1 MLSAVRGLQL
11 GESHGGTPTL
21 PHTGTHHSPG
31 TCGSSLF
38 ITLLILISLY
48 QGLAWPYDYRYLY
61 NQCPGPEWNVMC
73 RGCCEY
79 DVIRCKC
86 PLQGTPV
93 GYAVPCCRNA
103 LNECDPCIIHP
114 GCSIFENCKRCNN
127 GTWGPRDDFF
137 VKGKY
142 CAECRPGWS
151 GGDCLKCGGVI
162 RKRQGHIVLESY
174 PTNAHCEWTVQ
185 VDRAFTID
193 FRFMMLS
200 LEFDHSCRY
209 DYIEVRDGDSIN
221 SRVIGRFCG
230 NNRPAPIQSSGNSLH
245 VLFVADGYKNFDGF
259 FATFQESSACSSS
272 PCLHD
277 GTCILDTSQSYH
289 CGCLAG
295 YTGQRCENVVGC
307 RRPPVPVHGSTE
319 GIFHHSGA
327 RVTFRCDPGFG
338 LRGIRTA
345 ICLQDGT
352 WSTPA
357 PQCVPMVKL
366 CAIPAKPVHGDHF
379 LVYGPN
385 DVIIA
390 LQYLCYRP
398 YKLSGTHQRT
408 CLPNNTWSGT
418 PPTCGK
424 VNNTLAE
431 PGKDKGNDKARDT
444 EKDKEKD
451 AEKEKN
457 TDKDIEKPKDKEK
470 DYNTGI
476 KEDVAGK
483 DPDAGLRNTTVAGKD
498 PDAGLR
504 NTTVAGKD
512 PDAGL
517 RNTTVDGKDP
527 DAGLRNTTVAG
538 KDPDAGLRNTTVDGK
553 DPDAGLRNTTVDGKD
568 PDAGLRNTTVDGKDT
583 DAGLRNTTVDGKD
596 PDAGLRN
603 TTVAGKDPD
612 AGLRNTT
619 VAGKDP
625 DAGLRN
631 TTVAGKDPDA
641 GLRNTTVDGKDP
653 DAGLRNTTVD
663 GKDPDAGLRNTTVD
677 GKKDGK
683 DKNIDI
689 TLVNIPG
696 RNKDKTSDKE
706 KETGLDKP
714 SGGTKDK
721 VDSKETDDIVNTVE
735 GEREN
740 DVGKTIADIDGS
752 PDTGGDTDVIREI
765 GKTTE
770 IPEIVV
776 VVEDKGQE
784 EEKKKE
790 DPVDKSSDPNIV
802 DPNDLKP
809 RGDTFAIDYTEL
821 KPRGDTF
828 AIDYT
833 ELKPRGDTFAVE
845 YTVTDVFG
853 TNDIEQGMN
862 TTMSK
867 DIVKIFI
874 PTRNNNTQFTPYS
887 SGGQET
893 ERVVEKPH
901 KDIGATKDTMASTSK
916 PEEENTGKDSD
927 KKTDDESDDEKRE
940 NQSISEES
948 CPPLPQLYHGYQQ
961 VVPGLVPETVDFF
974 CNHSYALSGDARR
987 TCQPGG
993 TWGGT
998 QPLCVRACRESKVS
1012 ELVRQR
1018 VLPPQAPSRK
1028 TPVHKLYSSS
1038 GFVKMFQSVGPTK
1051 VPPMLSQLPQGF
1063 HHLHTHI
1070 AYECASPFYQHS
1082 GSARRTCLKTGKWSG
1097 RHVSCSP
1104 VCGKHPT
1111 FDPQSPAESHWP
1123 WLAAIYQRPTNGAG
1137 TKLDKKASL
1146 AGSLK
1151 KGTGAELGAGVGSQ
1165 GQDEASGWQLVCSGA
1180 LVNQRSVVLAAHCVT
1195 ELGKLY
1201 PLDAA
1206 TVKVVMGKHYRSDL
1220 RETKGLQHL
1229 RVASISIHPNYD
1241 PLVLDSDLAVI
1252 KLLDKAR
1259 IGEKVLPLCLP
1270 DIQGGEV
1277 TSREGLVTGWAPL
1290 PDPRIGEEEQ
1300 ARVGVQHLADVVPC
1314 EQQYARKGVPV
1325 SVTDNMLCGRQRP
1338 DYSPSNICPADTG
1351 GILILPAQT
1360 GFPQDPSLAS
1370 PEGRDTSKGKWRLLG
1385 LVSFGYDQ
1393 GECDPD
1399 LFTVY
1404 THVAN
1409 FKDWIESHMK

>member
-1 MLSAVRGLQL
+1 MLSAGQGL
-11 GESHGGTPTL
+11 PML
-21 PHTGTHHSPG
+21 PHTGTHHSAGTPG
-31 TCGSSLF
+31 SLLF
-38 ITLLILISLY
+38 NTLLILISLP
-48 QGLAWPYDYRYLY
+48 QGTAWPYDYRYLY
-61 NQCPGPEWNVMC
+61 NHCPGPEWNVMC

-86 PLQGTPV
+86 PFQGTPV

-103 LNECDPCIIHP
+103 INECDPCIIHP

-162 RKRQGHIVLESY
+162 RKHQGHIVMESY
-174 PTNAHCEWTVQ
+174 PTNARCEWTVQ
-185 VDRAFTID
+185 VDPRFTIN

-209 DYIEVRDGDSIN
+209 DYVEVRDGDSIN

-230 NNRPAPIQSSGNSLH
+230 NDRPAPIQSSGNSLH
-245 VLFVADGYKNFDGF
+245 VLFVSDGYKNFDGF
-259 FATFQESSACSSS
+259 FAIFQESSACSSS

-277 GTCILDTSQSYH
+277 GTCILDTSHSYH

-307 RRPPVPVHGSTE
+307 RRPPVPVHGTTE
-319 GIFHHSGA
+319 GVFHNSGA
-327 RVTFRCDPGFG
+327 QVIFSCDPGFE
-338 LRGIRTA
+338 LRGVRTA
-345 ICLQDGT
+345 VCLRDGT

-357 PQCVPMVKL
+357 PQCVPMVKF
-366 CAIPAKPVHGDHF
+366 CAIPAKPIHGDHF
-379 LVYGPN
+379 KVYGPN
-385 DVIIA
+385 DVILA
-390 LQYLCYRP
+390 LQYLCYQP

-431 PGKDKGNDKARDT
+431 SGKDT
-444 EKDKEKD
+444 EKNKDTVAEKD
-451 AEKEKN
+451 KD
-457 TDKDIEKPKDKEK
+457 TDTDTHKDIEKPKDKEI
-470 DYNTGI
+470 DNTTGI

-483 DPDAGLRNTTVAGKD
+483 EPDT
-498 PDAGLR
+498 
-504 NTTVAGKD
+504 
-512 PDAGL
+512 GL
-517 RNTTVDGKDP
+517 RNTTVDI
-527 DAGLRNTTVAG
+527 R
-538 KDPDAGLRNTTVDGK
+538 DGK
-553 DPDAGLRNTTVDGKD
+553 E
-568 PDAGLRNTTVDGKDT
+568 
-583 DAGLRNTTVDGKD
+583 
-596 PDAGLRN
+596 
-603 TTVAGKDPD
+603 
-612 AGLRNTT
+612 
-619 VAGKDP
+619 
-625 DAGLRN
+625 
-631 TTVAGKDPDA
+631 
-641 GLRNTTVDGKDP
+641 
-653 DAGLRNTTVD
+653 
-663 GKDPDAGLRNTTVD
+663 
-677 GKKDGK
+677 
-683 DKNIDI
+683 KNIDI
-689 TLVNIPG
+689 TRVNIPEG
-696 RNKDKTSDKE
+696 SKDKTSDKE
-706 KETGLDKP
+706 KETGLEKP
-714 SGGTKDK
+714 TGGSKDK
-721 VDSKETDDIVNTVE
+721 VDSKETDDMLNTVE
-735 GEREN
+735 GDREN
-740 DVGKTIADIDGS
+740 DLGKTTEDTDGS
-752 PDTGGDTDVIREI
+752 PDTGGDTDVLQEI

-784 EEKKKE
+784 KKEEKKE
-790 DPVDKSSDPNIV
+790 QPGDTSSGPNIV

-809 RGDTFAIDYTEL
+809 RGDTFAIDYTEI

-828 AIDYT
+828 AID
-833 ELKPRGDTFAVE
+833 

-853 TNDIEQGMN
+853 TNDIEQGLN
-862 TTMSK
+862 TTVSK
-867 DIVKIFI
+867 DVVKSII
-874 PTRNNNTQFTPYS
+874 PTRSNNTQFTPYS

-893 ERVVEKPH
+893 KMPVGKPR
-901 KDIGATKDTMASTSK
+901 KDIGSTKDMGSTQDSRGAKDTAASTSK
-916 PEEENTGKDSD
+916 PEEENAGKDSE
-927 KKTDDESDDEKRE
+927 KPTKESEDEKRE
-940 NQSISEES
+940 NQIINEKS

-961 VVPGLVPETVDFF
+961 VVPGMVPETVEFF

-987 TCQPGG
+987 SCQPGSS
-993 TWGGT
+993 WGGV
-998 QPLCVRACRESKVS
+998 QPLCVRACREPKVS

-1018 VLPPQAPSRK
+1018 VLPPQAPFRY

-1038 GFVKMFQSVGPTK
+1038 GFRRLFQSAGPTK
-1051 VPPMLSQLPQGF
+1051 GPPVLSQLPQGF
-1063 HHLHTHI
+1063 HHLYTHVT
-1070 AYECASPFYQHS
+1070 YECASPFYHHS

-1104 VCGKHPT
+1104 VCGKHHT

-1123 WLAAIYQRPTNGAG
+1123 WLAAIYRRSTNIAG

-1146 AGSLK
+1146 DKTLNMGPGAVPEAG
-1151 KGTGAELGAGVGSQ
+1151 AGSQ
-1165 GQDEASGWQLVCSGA
+1165 GQDDASGWQLVCSGA
-1180 LVNQRSVVLAAHCVT
+1180 LVNQRSVVVAAHCVT
-1195 ELGKLY
+1195 ELGKMY

-1206 TVKVVMGKHYRSDL
+1206 KVKVVMGKHYRSDL

-1229 RVASISIHPNYD
+1229 RVASISVHHNYD

-1270 DIQGGEV
+1270 DTQGEEAI
-1277 TSREGLVTGWAPL
+1277 SRKGLVMGWAPL
-1290 PDPRIGEEEQ
+1290 PDPRIGEEER

-1314 EQQYARKGVPV
+1314 EQQYARNGVPV

-1338 DYSPSNICPADTG
+1338 DYGPSNICPADTG

-1360 GFPQDPSLAS
+1360 GSTQDPSLAS
-1370 PEGRDTSKGKWRLLG
+1370 PGGWDMSKGEWRLLG

>member
-21 PHTGTHHSPG
+21 PRTGTQHSPG
-31 TCGSSLF
+31 TGGSSLSIILF
-38 ITLLILISLY
+38 ILISLY

-162 RKRQGHIVLESY
+162 RKQGHIVLESY
-174 PTNAHCEWTVQ
+174 PTNARCEWTVQ

-277 GTCILDTSQSYH
+277 GTCILDTSLSYH

-327 RVTFRCDPGFG
+327 RVTFRCDPGFE

-385 DVIIA
+385 DIIIA

-451 AEKEKN
+451 AGKEKD

-476 KEDVAGK
+476 KEDVADK
-483 DPDAGLRNTTVAGKD
+483 DPDAGLRNTTV
-498 PDAGLR
+498 
-504 NTTVAGKD
+504 
-512 PDAGL
+512 
-517 RNTTVDGKDP
+517 
-527 DAGLRNTTVAG
+527 
-538 KDPDAGLRNTTVDGK
+538 
-553 DPDAGLRNTTVDGKD
+553 
-568 PDAGLRNTTVDGKDT
+568 
-583 DAGLRNTTVDGKD
+583 
-596 PDAGLRN
+596 
-603 TTVAGKDPD
+603 
-612 AGLRNTT
+612 
-619 VAGKDP
+619 
-625 DAGLRN
+625 
-631 TTVAGKDPDA
+631 
-641 GLRNTTVDGKDP
+641 
-653 DAGLRNTTVD
+653 
-663 GKDPDAGLRNTTVD
+663 
-677 GKKDGK
+677 DGK

-696 RNKDKTSDKE
+696 RNEDKTSDKE
-706 KETGLDKP
+706 KEPGLDKP
-714 SGGTKDK
+714 SGGPKDR
-721 VDSKETDDIVNTVE
+721 VDSKETDDIVNTLE

-740 DVGKTIADIDGS
+740 DLGKTIADIDVS
-752 PDTGGDTDVIREI
+752 PDTGGDTDVIQEI

-776 VVEDKGQE
+776 LVEDKGQE

-893 ERVVEKPH
+893 ERLVEKPNE
-901 KDIGATKDTMASTSK
+901 DIGATKDVSSTKDTMASTSK

-927 KKTDDESDDEKRE
+927 KTTKEESDDEKRE

-1038 GFVKMFQSVGPTK
+1038 GFVKMFQSVSPTK

-1151 KGTGAELGAGVGSQ
+1151 KGTGAESGAGVGSQ

-1360 GFPQDPSLAS
+1360 GSPQDPSLAS
-1370 PEGRDTSKGKWRLLG
+1370 PEGQDTSKGEWRLLG

>member
-31 TCGSSLF
+31 TPGSSLF
-38 ITLLILISLY
+38 ITLFILISLH

-61 NQCPGPEWNVMC
+61 NHCPGPEWNVMC

-86 PLQGTPV
+86 PLQGIPV

-114 GCSIFENCKRCNN
+114 GCSIFENCRRCNN

-174 PTNAHCEWTVQ
+174 PTNARCEWTVQ
-185 VDRAFTID
+185 VDRPFTID

-277 GTCILDTSQSYH
+277 GTCILDTSHSYH

-307 RRPPVPVHGSTE
+307 RRPPIPVHGSTE

-327 RVTFRCDPGFG
+327 QVTFRCDPGFE
-338 LRGIRTA
+338 LRGIRIA

-352 WSTPA
+352 WSAPA
-357 PQCVPMVKL
+357 PQCVPMVKF
-366 CAIPAKPVHGDHF
+366 CAIPAKPAHGDHF
-379 LVYGPN
+379 LVYGLN

-398 YKLSGTHQRT
+398 YKLSGTHQRN

-424 VNNTLAE
+424 VNNTLAK

-451 AEKEKN
+451 TEKEKD
-457 TDKDIEKPKDKEK
+457 TDKDIEKPKDKEI
-470 DYNTGI
+470 DHNTGI

-483 DPDAGLRNTTVAGKD
+483 DPDTD
-498 PDAGLR
+498 
-504 NTTVAGKD
+504 
-512 PDAGL
+512 L
-517 RNTTVDGKDP
+517 RNTTVDG
-527 DAGLRNTTVAG
+527 
-538 KDPDAGLRNTTVDGK
+538 
-553 DPDAGLRNTTVDGKD
+553 
-568 PDAGLRNTTVDGKDT
+568 
-583 DAGLRNTTVDGKD
+583 
-596 PDAGLRN
+596 
-603 TTVAGKDPD
+603 
-612 AGLRNTT
+612 
-619 VAGKDP
+619 
-625 DAGLRN
+625 
-631 TTVAGKDPDA
+631 
-641 GLRNTTVDGKDP
+641 
-653 DAGLRNTTVD
+653 
-663 GKDPDAGLRNTTVD
+663 
-677 GKKDGK
+677 KDGK

-696 RNKDKTSDKE
+696 QSEDKTSDKE
-706 KETGLDKP
+706 KETGLEKP
-714 SGGTKDK
+714 TGDTKDK

-740 DVGKTIADIDGS
+740 DMGKTTADTDGS
-752 PDTGGDTDVIREI
+752 PDTRGDTDVKREI

-784 EEKKKE
+784 EEKKKVE
-790 DPVDKSSDPNIV
+790 PVDKIRDPNIV

-862 TTMSK
+862 TTVSK
-867 DIVKIFI
+867 NIVKIII
-874 PTRNNNTQFTPYS
+874 PTRSNNTQFTPYS

-893 ERVVEKPH
+893 ERLVEKPH
-901 KDIGATKDTMASTSK
+901 KDIGGTKDIGSTKDTMASTSK

-927 KKTDDESDDEKRE
+927 KTTKEESDDEKRE

-993 TWGGT
+993 TWGGA
-998 QPLCVRACRESKVS
+998 QPFCVRACREPKVS

-1051 VPPMLSQLPQGF
+1051 VPPVLSQLPQGF

-1151 KGTGAELGAGVGSQ
+1151 KGTGAESGPGAGSQ

-1270 DIQGGEV
+1270 DTQGGEV

-1290 PDPRIGEEEQ
+1290 PDPRIGEDEQ

-1338 DYSPSNICPADTG
+1338 NYSPSNICPADTG
-1351 GILILPAQT
+1351 GILILPSQT
-1360 GFPQDPSLAS
+1360 GSAQDPSLGS
-1370 PEGRDTSKGKWRLLG
+1370 PEGRDKSKGDWRLLG

>member
-1 MLSAVRGLQL
+1 MLSAGQGL
-11 GESHGGTPTL
+11 PML
-21 PHTGTHHSPG
+21 PHTGTHHSTGTPG
-31 TCGSSLF
+31 SLLF
-38 ITLLILISLY
+38 NTLLILISLP
-48 QGLAWPYDYRYLY
+48 QGTAWPYDYRYLY
-61 NQCPGPEWNVMC
+61 NHCPGPEWNVMC

-86 PLQGTPV
+86 PFQGTPV

-103 LNECDPCIIHP
+103 INECDPCIIHP
-114 GCSIFENCKRCNN
+114 GCSIFENCKQCNN

-162 RKRQGHIVLESY
+162 RKRQGHIVVESY
-174 PTNAHCEWTVQ
+174 PTNARCEWTVQ
-185 VDRAFTID
+185 VDPRFTIN

-209 DYIEVRDGDSIN
+209 DYVEVRDGDSIN

-230 NNRPAPIQSSGNSLH
+230 NDRPAPIQSSGNSLH
-245 VLFVADGYKNFDGF
+245 VLFVSDGYKNFDGF
-259 FATFQESSACSSS
+259 FAIFQESSACSSS

-277 GTCILDTSQSYH
+277 GTCILDTSHSYH

-307 RRPPVPVHGSTE
+307 RRPPVPVHGTTE
-319 GIFHHSGA
+319 GVFHNSGA
-327 RVTFRCDPGFG
+327 QVIFSCDPGFK
-338 LRGIRTA
+338 LRGVRTA
-345 ICLQDGT
+345 VCLRDGT
-352 WSTPA
+352 WSAPA
-357 PQCVPMVKL
+357 PQCVPMVKF
-366 CAIPAKPVHGDHF
+366 CAIPAKPIHGDHF
-379 LVYGPN
+379 KVYGPN
-385 DVIIA
+385 DVILA
-390 LQYLCYRP
+390 LQYLCYQP

-431 PGKDKGNDKARDT
+431 SGKDT
-444 EKDKEKD
+444 EKNKDTD
-451 AEKEKN
+451 AEKDKD
-457 TDKDIEKPKDKEK
+457 TDTDTHKDIEKSKDKEI
-470 DYNTGI
+470 DNTTGI
-476 KEDVAGK
+476 KVDVAGK
-483 DPDAGLRNTTVAGKD
+483 EPDT
-498 PDAGLR
+498 
-504 NTTVAGKD
+504 
-512 PDAGL
+512 GL
-517 RNTTVDGKDP
+517 RNTTVDI
-527 DAGLRNTTVAG
+527 R
-538 KDPDAGLRNTTVDGK
+538 DGK
-553 DPDAGLRNTTVDGKD
+553 E
-568 PDAGLRNTTVDGKDT
+568 
-583 DAGLRNTTVDGKD
+583 
-596 PDAGLRN
+596 
-603 TTVAGKDPD
+603 
-612 AGLRNTT
+612 
-619 VAGKDP
+619 
-625 DAGLRN
+625 
-631 TTVAGKDPDA
+631 
-641 GLRNTTVDGKDP
+641 
-653 DAGLRNTTVD
+653 
-663 GKDPDAGLRNTTVD
+663 
-677 GKKDGK
+677 
-683 DKNIDI
+683 KNIDI
-689 TLVNIPG
+689 TRVNIPEG
-696 RNKDKTSDKE
+696 SKDKTNDKE
-706 KETGLDKP
+706 KETGLEKP
-714 SGGTKDK
+714 TGGSKDK
-721 VDSKETDDIVNTVE
+721 VDSKETDDMLNTVE
-735 GEREN
+735 GDREN
-740 DVGKTIADIDGS
+740 DLGKTTEDTDGS
-752 PDTGGDTDVIREI
+752 PDTGGDTDVLQEI

-784 EEKKKE
+784 KKEEKKE
-790 DPVDKSSDPNIV
+790 QPGDTSSGPNIV

-809 RGDTFAIDYTEL
+809 RGDTFAIDYTEI

-828 AIDYT
+828 AID
-833 ELKPRGDTFAVE
+833 

-853 TNDIEQGMN
+853 TNDIEQGLN
-862 TTMSK
+862 TTVSK
-867 DIVKIFI
+867 DVVKSII
-874 PTRNNNTQFTPYS
+874 PTRSNNTQFTPYS

-893 ERVVEKPH
+893 KMPVGKPR
-901 KDIGATKDTMASTSK
+901 KDIGSTKDMGSTKDSRGAKDTAASTSK
-916 PEEENTGKDSD
+916 PEEENAGKDSE
-927 KKTDDESDDEKRE
+927 KPTKESEDEKRE
-940 NQSISEES
+940 NQIINEKR

-961 VVPGLVPETVDFF
+961 VVPGMVPETVEFF

-987 TCQPGG
+987 SCQPGSS
-993 TWGGT
+993 WGGA
-998 QPLCVRACRESKVS
+998 QPLCVRACREPKVS

-1018 VLPPQAPSRK
+1018 VLPPQAPFRK

-1038 GFVKMFQSVGPTK
+1038 GFRRLFQSAGPTK
-1051 VPPMLSQLPQGF
+1051 GPPVLSQLPQGF
-1063 HHLHTHI
+1063 HHLYTHVT
-1070 AYECASPFYQHS
+1070 YECASPFYHHS

-1123 WLAAIYQRPTNGAG
+1123 WLAAIYRRSTNIAG

-1146 AGSLK
+1146 DKTLNMGP
-1151 KGTGAELGAGVGSQ
+1151 GAVPGAGAGSQ
-1165 GQDEASGWQLVCSGA
+1165 GQDDASGWQLVCSGA
-1180 LVNQRSVVLAAHCVT
+1180 LVNQRSVVVAAHCVT
-1195 ELGKLY
+1195 ELGKMY

-1206 TVKVVMGKHYRSDL
+1206 KVKVVMGKHYRSDL

-1229 RVASISIHPNYD
+1229 RVASISVHHNYD

-1270 DIQGGEV
+1270 DTQGEEA
-1277 TSREGLVTGWAPL
+1277 TSRKGLVMGWAPL
-1290 PDPRIGEEEQ
+1290 PDPRIGEGER

-1314 EQQYARKGVPV
+1314 EQQYARNGVPV

-1338 DYSPSNICPADTG
+1338 DYGPSNICPADTG

-1360 GFPQDPSLAS
+1360 GSTQDPSLAS
-1370 PEGRDTSKGKWRLLG
+1370 PGGRDMSKGEWRLLG